1 MIQNVM
7 ELEEKAVLRA
17 EVAVVGAGLAGI
29 DVARYLGDRGVRVVL
44 LESGR
49 LEFDPS
55 IQDLA
60 RVSFVGKPLRTHETH
75 SHISGYLPPMYRGY
89 CRIRQFGGTTNVWTG
104 KWRIFDPW
112 DFERRSWIPHS
123 GWPIAL
129 DDLLP
134 YYEETARDYGF
145 GDFEAEARGEFFRNA
160 SYFLAPHGLVPH
172 LDYWE
177 KTPTRSGSR
186 FFQELK
192 QSANVDVIL
201 GANATEILLDGSLRT
216 VRGIQFKS
224 LDLRCFMLHADRFVL
239 AAGGLEMTA
248 SSACVES
255 SDRDR
260 RRQRAPTRRTVLHGP
275 PQEQGTEVEAGSS
288 DQARHG
294 RLENSAAPSLRYEL
308 LTLGRCSTGTD
319 PAESRRLS
327 TPGSPHQIVGPH

>member
-1 MIQNVM
+1 M
-7 ELEEKAVLRA
+7 
-17 EVAVVGAGLAGI
+17 
-29 DVARYLGDRGVRVVL
+29 
-44 LESGR
+44 
-49 LEFDPS
+49 
-55 IQDLA
+55 
-60 RVSFVGKPLRTHETH
+60 
-75 SHISGYLPPMYRGY
+75 
-89 CRIRQFGGTTNVWTG
+89 WTG

-134 YYEETARDYGF
+134 DDEETARDYGF

-172 LDYWE
+172 LDHWE

-239 AAGGLEMTA
+239 AAGGLEYRVFCLRRIVRSRPA
-248 SSACVES
+248 SATSTNS
-255 SDRDR
+255 SDGSTWTTP
-260 RRQRAPTRRTVLHGP
+260 RAGN
-275 PQEQGTEVEAGSS
+275 GS
-288 DQARHG
+288 
-294 RLENSAAPSLRYEL
+294 
-308 LTLGRCSTGTD
+308 
-319 PAESRRLS
+319 
-327 TPGSPHQIVGPH
+327 